1 MRKMIATVLLAG
13 TALIAGAQN
22 VDKQLNDVKVP
33 ADIGQNTLLIVS
45 PFHSDVKKHQKFE
58 EAIAAYKGQK
68 IVAIAFKAM
77 PKPDE
82 VEKYRQYRYVLQLVE
97 DYNAMGG
104 SNPSNTHYMARDWV
118 ITLTDRQDP
127 KFIALN
133 NKIEAAKKSGNT
145 DALLKL
151 ASTMDE
157 KELPQPV
164 FKVTVDRKWEEALQ
178 KVVVR
183 LNGSIN

>member
-13 TALIAGAQN
+13 TAFIAGAQN
-22 VDKQLNDVKVP
+22 VDKQLKDVKVP
-33 ADIGQNTLLIVS
+33 ADISQNTLLIIS
-45 PFHSDVKKHQKFE
+45 PFHSDAKKHQKLE

-68 IVAIAFKAM
+68 IVAIVAKAM
-77 PKPDE
+77 PTPE
-82 VEKYRQYRYVLQLVE
+82 EIEKYKQYRYALQLDE
-97 DYNAMGG
+97 DYHAMGDL
-104 SNPSNTHYMARDWV
+104 NPSNTHYMAKDWI

-127 KFIALN
+127 KYIALS

-151 ASTMDE
+151 ASSMDE

-178 KVVVR
+178 KVILR